1 MKKIDAIM
9 GNLGDMIPSIEK
21 EKNKQYNSL
30 SEITDLK
37 NEYIQIDQLLI
48 DFSLKYGFSFFANEV
63 ELTKSIELPPIVTQ
77 DNPGIPIGM
86 IYGFG
91 ETKNSIKYLRDN
103 YSNSDFLN
111 QEFFPICDGVAG
123 DIIFYSLQENNFGK
137 IYYWFHEGDY
147 ESDKY
152 LISNNFE
159 EFLKNL
165 VVKKSEIKSSKKDV
179 VRTFISPK
187 MLELMN
193 KTRVKNGLP
202 PTTAEELLNK
212 DKDSESG
219 VNSSPYK
226 TYQGKDYTKEEWKV
240 FEEEEYRKYVE
251 KRSGKK
257 SSFLADD
264 KIEKQNFS
272 AESSR
277 LTEKKY
283 FVMNSKDDKVPVY
296 EYPSAMVAPFT
307 FLNNGT
313 AIEVIK
319 YEENGWC
326 EILSKEKKK
335 AYIQSNFVKKN
346 N

>member
-1 MKKIDAIM
+1 MKKIDLIM
-9 GNLGDMIPSIEK
+9 RNLGDMISSAEK
-21 EKNKQYNSL
+21 EKNKQYDSFP
-30 SEITDLK
+30 EITELK
-37 NEYIQIDQLLI
+37 DKYITVDQLLI
-48 DFSLKYGFSFFANEV
+48 DFLLKYGFYFFANDV
-63 ELTKSIELPPIVTQ
+63 ELTKSIELPPIVIKEE
-77 DNPGIPIGM
+77 PGIPIGM

-111 QEFFPICDGVAG
+111 QEFVPICDGVAG
-123 DIIFYSLQENNFGK
+123 DIIFYSLQKDNFGK

-147 ESDKY
+147 GNDKF

-159 EFLKNL
+159 EFLANL
-165 VVKKSEIKSSKKDV
+165 VVKKSEVKSSKKDV

-212 DKDSESG
+212 DKGSD
-219 VNSSPYK
+219 VNLAPYK
-226 TYQGKDYTKEEWKV
+226 TYQGKDYTKEKWEI

-264 KIEKQNFS
+264 ATEKQNFS
-272 AESSR
+272 AESGT
-277 LTEKKY
+277 LIEVKY
-283 FVMNSKDDKVPVY
+283 FVMNSKQDKVPVY
-296 EYPSAMVAPFT
+296 QYPSAMVAPFT
-307 FLNNGT
+307 FLENGI
-313 AIEVIK
+313 AVDVLK
-319 YEENGWC
+319 YEKDGWC

-335 AYIQSNFVKKN
+335 AYIQSNYVKKN
-346 N
+346 D